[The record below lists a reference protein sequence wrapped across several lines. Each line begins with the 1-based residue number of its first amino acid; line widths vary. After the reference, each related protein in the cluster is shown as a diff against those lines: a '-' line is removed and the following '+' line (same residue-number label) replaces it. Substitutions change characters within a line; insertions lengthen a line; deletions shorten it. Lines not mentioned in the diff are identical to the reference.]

1 VLAIDPDA
9 LAGTDSYY
17 SRLEAM
23 ISKMLED
30 GGVRL
35 PGTRRQAA
43 EARARAEGIDISDAL
58 AAELRGL
65 AGKA

>member
-1 VLAIDPDA
+1 
-9 LAGTDSYY
+9 
-17 SRLEAM
+17 
-23 ISKMLED
+23 
-30 GGVRL
+30 VRL